1 MRRHTG
7 KTASTQARQA
17 LSIAAVAALTLTGTS
32 ALAYADDK
40 KGDALDEISAVE
52 KMSAEYLTKE
62 FGLSEGDALGRVR
75 DQKKHATTARELES
89 KLGDRTSG
97 SYIDQKRGKLI
108 VNVADEESAKE
119 VKGDNVEAKVVK
131 TSAKEVSENRRKA
144 EEKLGDKLT
153 SSSLDTSRNLIVL
166 NVPVKESEAAKKA
179 VEGLKNIEVQ
189 ATDNHAEP
197 EYALTN
203 IGGGGDNGGGTKGG
217 GAKGGGVKGGDN
229 GGGVK
234 GGNDNGRGGDNGGG
248 AKGQAIYGGQ
258 EIRANKFMCS
268 LGFNA
273 KKGNQ
278 DVFITAGHCTGGGVS
293 FTRNNKP
300 LGKAQA
306 SNYPGADMGYATL
319 ESGWSG
325 KEAVD
330 KYNGKAVV
338 VKGSEEAPVGAAV
351 CKSGRTTGWT
361 CGTITAKNVTVN
373 YRSKNGSTDRITGLT
388 QTNVC
393 TSSGDSG
400 GAWIAGEQAQG
411 VHSGGNGNKI
421 VDLKAGV
428 CKHRTGQPNIA
439 YFQPIKPILE
449 KYGLTLKTRQ

>member
-1 MRRHTG
+1 MRRHAG
-7 KTASTQARQA
+7 KTASAQARRA
-17 LSIAAVAALTLTGTS
+17 LSIAAVATLTLTGTS

-40 KGDALDEISAVE
+40 KSDALDEISVVE
-52 KMSAEYLTKE
+52 KLSADYLTKE

-75 DQKKHATTARELES
+75 DQKKHASTARELES

-108 VNVADEESAKE
+108 VNVTDEDSAKE

-131 TSAKEVSENRRKA
+131 TSAKEVTENRRQA

-153 SSSLDTSRNLIVL
+153 SSSLDTSRNLVVL
-166 NVPVKESEAAKKA
+166 SVPVKESEAAKKA
-179 VEGLKNIEVQ
+179 VEGLKNVEVQ

-203 IGGGGDNGGGTKGG
+203 IGGGGNGGGG
-217 GAKGGGVKGGDN
+217 GGGVKGGGDN

-234 GGNDNGRGGDNGGG
+234 GGGNGNGRGGDNGGG
-248 AKGQAIYGGQ
+248 SKGQAIYGGQ
-258 EIRANKFMCS
+258 EIRADKFMCS

-278 DVFITAGHCTGGGVS
+278 DVFITAGHCTGGGVN

-319 ESGWSG
+319 EAGWSG

-373 YRSKNGSTDRITGLT
+373 YRSKSGGTERITGLT

-428 CKHRTGQPNIA
+428 CRHRTGQPNIA

-449 KYGLTLKTRQ
+449 KYQLTLKTRQ